1 MSPFIIALLIMVL
14 GAVFGAI
21 VMWVYMD
28 SRVEF
33 WQDRFTMER
42 RLKENM
48 MKQSAK
54 LLEKQLSVFHDLSG
68 VFQTK
73 KNGTTR

>member
-1 MSPFIIALLIMVL
+1 MSPFIITLLIMAL
-14 GAVFGAI
+14 GVAFGAI

-33 WQDRFTMER
+33 WQGRFTMER

-48 MKQSAK
+48 MKQSAE
-54 LLEKQLSVFHDLSG
+54 LLEKQLSVFHDLQG
-68 VFQTK
+68 AFGTK

>member
-1 MSPFIIALLIMVL
+1 MSPFIIALFILIL
-14 GAVFGAI
+14 GAAFGAI
-21 VMWVYMD
+21 AMWFYMD

-48 MKQSAK
+48 MKQSAE
-54 LLEKQLSVFHDLSG
+54 LMEKQLSVFHDLRG

-73 KNGTTR
+73 KR